1 MVLTLKVVMMIH
13 VNNASVG
20 TAILSVD
27 PKLVA
32 QLIVSILYN
41 VCVARNVLIVNI
53 LGENAQME
61 MYFKILQKNATNVYV
76 VMET

>member
-1 MVLTLKVVMMIH
+1 
-13 VNNASVG
+13 
-20 TAILSVD
+20 
-27 PKLVA
+27 
-32 QLIVSILYN
+32 

-76 VMET
+76 VMETSFPFLQEHFMHGADKSLNFAPFEYKTFL

>member
-1 MVLTLKVVMMIH
+1 MVLTLKIVMLIH

-27 PKLVA
+27 PKLVI

-41 VCVARNVLIVNI
+41 VCVARNVWIVNI
-53 LGENAQME
+53 LGESAQME
-61 MYFKILQKNATNVYV
+61 IYFKILQKNATNVYV